1 MFEGV
6 REAGPII
13 TQTARKALDYRFFR
27 FPSGTAPEK
36 PERSALPVD
45 YP

>member
-13 TQTARKALDYRFFR
+13 TQIARKALDYRFFR
-27 FPSGTAPEK
+27 FPSGTISGK
-36 PERSALPVD
+36 PKGAALSC
-45 YP
+45 